1 MPFITLSLAALTGVS
16 QYLSGE
22 EVYCTTPALDGYPCT
37 QTRPSLSADDVTLYM
52 CMALYYQWHTCFHLS
67 PFTSVRPSASIRL
80 LLSKLDNPHLQR
92 SATRPTIK
100 HAYQGLS
107 PAL

>member
-1 MPFITLSLAALTGVS
+1 MPFITLSLAALTGDS

-22 EVYCTTPALDGYPCT
+22 EVYCTTPALDGYPL
-37 QTRPSLSADDVTLYM
+37 LSDDDVTLYIG
-52 CMALYYQWHTCFHLS
+52 MALYYQWHTCFHLS
-67 PFTSVRPSASIRL
+67 PFTSVRPSSSIQL
-80 LLSKLDNPHLQR
+80 LLFKLDNPHIQL

-100 HAYQGLS
+100 HVYQGLG